1 MCVITEQPRG
11 AASSSFNGLP
21 LTRPAAADEYKV
33 RAAPPHPHPHPALAS
48 RRSLRALT
56 LTLTRSAPSQNCYDR
71 LDHPQ

>member
-33 RAAPPHPHPHPALAS
+33 RDA
-48 RRSLRALT
+48 RTRTRTRSLRALT
-56 LTLTRSAPSQNCYDR
+56 LTLTRAASLTPLLYDR
-71 LDHPQ
+71 INRPSAMTTTV